1 MPSQVLTKRR
11 VKRRQQRLRLV
22 SKNAKRKVRSVRKHR
37 KTAKKVMR
45 GGGLFDKPVP
55 IKSEIY
61 LEGQQNTPCITI
73 TTTKNENILR
83 SNFNFTIEIVV
94 NTELVKGDVRKLL
107 EKIFTSG
114 GDSITRA
121 ANSKYPPRLD
131 FLYGLADSPERD
143 GAIDWAEA
151 DTRTKK
157 GSLTDAD
164 KRKIAEHLNSNPNC
178 VIKIKT
184 EKLKSGNLKLIVEKY
199 SRVYPNKVGTTKIK
213 TGKQYCNSWGNE
225 FDDYACVDWRDV
237 MEDAPLYVPI
247 LKFTDPNPKPE
258 GITFI
263 YWVDANN
270 PDVGY
275 KAGVRTRVPNNENT
289 LTIDTTDI
297 ENFIQNLNKPKL
309 LKTDGTL
316 VDAPV
321 LTSPSSD
328 TSTVDVAEAPVDVV
342 TPTNEHQRPVTDL
355 TATPLTDN
363 V

>member
-45 GGGLFDKPVP
+45 GGAP
-55 IKSEIY
+55 IQSKIY

-131 FLYGLADSPERD
+131 FLYGLADSPERL
-143 GAIDWAEA
+143 GAIKWTEE
-151 DTRTKK
+151 DTLKKK
-157 GSLTDAD
+157 GSLTEDD
-164 KRKIAEHLNSNPNC
+164 KRKIAEHLNSDPNC

-213 TGKQYCNSWGNE
+213 TGKQYCNRWGDE
-225 FDDYACVDWRDV
+225 FDDYVCVDWRDV
-237 MEDAPLYVPI
+237 IEDAPLYVPI
-247 LKFTDPNPKPE
+247 LKFTDPNEFP

-263 YWVDANN
+263 YWVDENN
-270 PDVGY
+270 PDKGQI
-275 KAGVRTRVPNNENT
+275 AGVRTRVPDNECT
-289 LTIDTTDI
+289 FTSKTTTDI
-297 ENFIQNLNKPKL
+297 ETFIKNLNKPKI

-321 LTSPSSD
+321 DGS
-328 TSTVDVAEAPVDVV
+328 AAPVDG
-342 TPTNEHQRPVTDL
+342 PAATD
-355 TATPLTDN
+355 D